1 MSIMEK
7 YMPINIKLT
16 TAKRFADM
24 GKILSQ
30 IANTSKSQTAS
41 DNFLYLQYSV
51 LSSVYSQPMLAG
63 GEDIA
68 PLAPSPTIICHTW
81 KGFST

>member
-7 YMPINIKLT
+7 YMPKNIKL

-30 IANTSKSQTAS
+30 IVNTSKSQTAS
-41 DNFLYLQYSV
+41 DNFL
-51 LSSVYSQPMLAG
+51 
-63 GEDIA
+63 
-68 PLAPSPTIICHTW
+68 
-81 KGFST
+81 